1 MNPHKTSN
9 ELLVLIG
16 LIAFIFLLA
25 ALGLFMLS
33 SPGRSSLLEASSSP
47 GQVASGQTITPD
59 GAASTLTNTPRTSYT
74 PFATR
79 LTMIPEAPTQA
90 PPIPGTSTITAT
102 PGTAFPGSATP
113 AATTDPYP
121 LPGTQPVNATPT
133 PTSANSTPSATPVYT
148 LTPGPSP
155 TLAPGQT
162 GISGR
167 VLQNNAPLAGVIVSF
182 QDDQPARTAV
192 TDAQGRYWFT
202 TLAIGVDFVLAFEQS
217 ANPQLASST
226 QIAST
231 ALMYGYLPTSGT
243 VVNLPDLEISLML
256 NGQIFEPSSP
266 VDGAVFSAAN
276 ITTSN
281 PIQLMWTTYP
291 QVEYYYAELSR
302 LGTDELLWG
311 SENTTST
318 NVMFDGTLDDGT
330 KITAGSYYWVV
341 AADRLSG
348 DYTLTIYSQLRDIVI
363 NP

>member
-1 MNPHKTSN
+1 MNAHKTSN

-33 SPGRSSLLEASSSP
+33 SPGRSSLPEASSSP
-47 GQVASGQTITPD
+47 GQVASARTITPED
-59 GAASTLTNTPRTSYT
+59 TGGTLTNTPRTSYT

-79 LTMIPEAPTQA
+79 LTVIPEAPTEFPA
-90 PPIPGTSTITAT
+90 PTEPPAIEST
-102 PGTAFPGSATP
+102 PGSATP
-113 AATTDPYP
+113 TATTGPYP
-121 LPGTQPVNATPT
+121 PPATQPVDATPT
-133 PTSANSTPSATPVYT
+133 PTLANSTPSATPVYT

-167 VLQNNAPLAGVIVSF
+167 VVQNNAPLAGVVVSF
-182 QDDQPARTAV
+182 RDDQPSRTAV

-202 TLAIGVDFVLAFEQS
+202 TLAIGIDFVLTFEQ
-217 ANPQLASST
+217 ATNPQLASST

-231 ALMYGYLPTSGT
+231 ALIYGYLPTSTT
-243 VVNLPDLEISLML
+243 VVNLPDLEISVVL
-256 NGQIFEPSSP
+256 NGLTFEPTIP
-266 VDGAVFSAAN
+266 VDGAVFNATN
-276 ITTSN
+276 ITNNN
-281 PIQLMWTTYP
+281 PIQLAWTAYP
-291 QVEYYYAELSR
+291 QVEYYYAELSS
-302 LGTDELLWG
+302 LNTDELLWG
-311 SENTTST
+311 SENTTLT

-341 AADRLSG
+341 AANRPSG
-348 DYTLTIYSQLRDIVI
+348 NYYLTIYSQLRDIVI

>member
-1 MNPHKTSN
+1 MNAHKTSN

-33 SPGRSSLLEASSSP
+33 SPGRSLLPEASSSP
-47 GQVASGQTITPD
+47 GQMAFTRTITPD
-59 GAASTLTNTPRTSYT
+59 DTGRTLTNTPRTSYT

-79 LTMIPEAPTQA
+79 LTVIPEAPTQA
-90 PPIPGTSTITAT
+90 PPIPGTPTITFT
-102 PGTAFPGSATP
+102 PVSATP
-113 AATTDPYP
+113 TATTDPYP
-121 LPGTQPVNATPT
+121 LPATQTLNATFT

-167 VLQNNAPLAGVIVSF
+167 VVQNNAPLAGVVVSF
-182 QDDQPARTAV
+182 RDDQPTRTAV

-202 TLAIGVDFVLAFEQS
+202 TLAIGIDFVLTFEQS
-217 ANPQLASST
+217 TNPQLASST

-231 ALMYGYLPTSGT
+231 ALIYGYLPTSGT
-243 VVNLPDLEISLML
+243 VVNLPDLEISVVL
-256 NGQIFEPSSP
+256 NGQTFEPTSP

-276 ITTSN
+276 LTT
-281 PIQLMWTTYP
+281 IQLVWTAYP

-302 LGTDELLWG
+302 IDTDELLWG

-318 NVMFDGTLDDGT
+318 TVMFDGNLDDGT

-341 AADRLSG
+341 AANRPSG
-348 DYTLTIYSQLRDIVI
+348 DYYLTIYSQLRDIVI

>member
-1 MNPHKTSN
+1 MNAHKTSN

-33 SPGRSSLLEASSSP
+33 SPGRGSLPEASSSP
-47 GQVASGQTITPD
+47 GQAAFTRTITPN
-59 GAASTLTNTPRTSYT
+59 GTLTNTPRTSYT

-79 LTMIPEAPTQA
+79 LTVMPETPTLT
-90 PPIPGTSTITAT
+90 PPTIEPPVVEPTS
-102 PGTAFPGSATP
+102 GSATP
-113 AATTDPYP
+113 TATTGPYP
-121 LPGTQPVNATPT
+121 LPATQPVNATFT
-133 PTSANSTPSATPVYT
+133 PTSANNTPSATPVYT

-167 VLQNNAPLAGVIVSF
+167 VVQNNTPLAGVVVSF
-182 QDDQPARTAV
+182 RDDQPTRTAV

-202 TLAIGVDFVLAFEQS
+202 TLAIGIDFVLTFEQ
-217 ANPQLASST
+217 ATNPQLASST

-231 ALMYGYLPTSGT
+231 ALIYGYLPASGT
-243 VVNLPDLEISLML
+243 VVNLPDLEISVML
-256 NGQIFEPSSP
+256 NGQIFEPTIP

-281 PIQLMWTTYP
+281 PIQLVWTTYP

-302 LGTDELLWG
+302 LDTDELLWG

-341 AADRLSG
+341 AANRPSG